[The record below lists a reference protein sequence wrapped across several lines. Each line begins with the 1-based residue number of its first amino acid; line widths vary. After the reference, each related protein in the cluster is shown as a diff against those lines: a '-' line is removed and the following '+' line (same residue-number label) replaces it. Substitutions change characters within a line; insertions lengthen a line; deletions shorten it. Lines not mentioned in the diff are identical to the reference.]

1 VDPVDAEVGEEDE
14 EGELNDV
21 VGGKRGG
28 GGKIVEFGV
37 ASNFGGEADGSQDA
51 HEGHRDHALADLETD
66 LVLEVFR
73 MLSGVVVEYVVVREG
88 CANKVEDETEKPDKS
103 ISRAIKRR
111 RE

>member
-21 VGGKRGG
+21 VGGKGG
-28 GGKIVEFGV
+28 SGGNIVEFGV
-37 ASNFGGEADGSQDA
+37 ASDFGGEADGSQKA

-73 MLSGVVVEYVVVREG
+73 MLKGVVVENEVVREG
-88 CANKVEDETEKPDKS
+88 CADKIEDETENPGKF
-103 ISRAIKRR
+103 ISRATKMWG
-111 RE
+111 E